1 MTLAEIVFQRKKLEE
16 KYGVEGKVAGL
27 YVEAGYDVRMGFNT
41 GKGRLSFVAK
51 KGGQLLAV
59 DVVVA
64 SKTVGRDAVEAIA
77 EKAKTIN
84 AKPVLVLYG
93 AGPKL
98 SDEAKAAARELGVE
112 IRRVR
117 P

>member
-1 MTLAEIVFQRKKLEE
+1 MTFAEIVFQKKKLEE
-16 KYGVEGKVAGL
+16 KYGVEGKVAGF

-41 GKGRLSFVAK
+41 SKGRLSFIAK

-59 DVVVA
+59 DVVAA
-64 SKTVGRDAVEAIA
+64 SKVLGRDAVEAIA
-77 EKAKTIN
+77 EKAKAIK

-98 SDEAKAAARELGVE
+98 SDEAKTAARELGVE